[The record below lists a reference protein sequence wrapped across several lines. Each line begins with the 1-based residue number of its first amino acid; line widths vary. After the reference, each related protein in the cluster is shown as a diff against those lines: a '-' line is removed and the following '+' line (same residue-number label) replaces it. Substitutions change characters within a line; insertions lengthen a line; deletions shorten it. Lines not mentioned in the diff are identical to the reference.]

1 MIGGNVM
8 DVMVL
13 AMGSVGNI
21 LVGVDLGMNVIV
33 PCYGCGGP

>member
-1 MIGGNVM
+1 M

-21 LVGVDLGMNVIV
+21 LGGVDLGMNVV